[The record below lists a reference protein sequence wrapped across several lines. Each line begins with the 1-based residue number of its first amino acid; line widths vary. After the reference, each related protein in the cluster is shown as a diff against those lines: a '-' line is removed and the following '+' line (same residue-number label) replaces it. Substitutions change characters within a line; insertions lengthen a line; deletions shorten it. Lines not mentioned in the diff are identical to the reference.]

1 MLPRLRPEEMI
12 RAMTAYS
19 KCRLSRNT
27 TMRIMSIDDVRVLHM
42 LMEDAN
48 IPLPT
53 VSVIY
58 ARRAETWLPNTS
70 GQDDE

>member
-1 MLPRLRPEEMI
+1 MILPRLRPEEML

-19 KCRLSRNT
+19 MCRLSRAT

-42 LMEDAN
+42 LMSEAD

-58 ARRAETWLPNTS
+58 VRKAETWLPDR
-70 GQDDE
+70 QDDE